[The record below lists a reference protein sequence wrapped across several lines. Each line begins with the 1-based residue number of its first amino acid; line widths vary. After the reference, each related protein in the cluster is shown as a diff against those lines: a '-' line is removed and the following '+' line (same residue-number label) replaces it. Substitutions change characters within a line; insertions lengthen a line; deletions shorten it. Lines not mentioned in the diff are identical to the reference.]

1 MAKRRLASKR
11 KAGGIK
17 QPHEVADDDAVTRE
31 RWSASEI
38 WEKPWIDV
46 DALIARRLDT
56 LRDQDRRITDQE
68 SEYAETNKLSIEFPS
83 EFNRVCKLMQDV
95 TTDELLTNDE
105 IIELN
110 LSEIVYRHRNRH
122 SRDRG
127 YFQRIRDGVE
137 SAEIAADHID
147 KLVGVLMKLD
157 DAQRDTFM
165 FTVNKLSL
173 GRFGEMLRDFA
184 RPILE
189 AQLMMQLFSKALQL
203 STLEPFELQG
213 KGRPRVKYV
222 LAAYDLVD
230 LWETLTGR
238 KAVYPKG
245 SAEGEGGQNEAVQPS
260 SEFIRLALE
269 MIDPDITNAQAA
281 TCLKYVFS
289 INKAR
294 KDDPYTRDHLIPPP
308 IMDVILAGGSA
319 SDVEEAFLKYE
330 KEIASRINRD
340 KLT

>member
-1 MAKRRLASKR
+1 MAKHRLASKG
-11 KAGGIK
+11 KAGGVK
-17 QPHEVADDDAVTRE
+17 QPHEVTDDDAVTRE
-31 RWSASEI
+31 GVRWSPSEI

-68 SEYAETNKLSIEFPS
+68 SEYAETNKLSIEFSS
-83 EFNRVCKLMQDV
+83 EFNRICKLMQDV
-95 TTDELLTNDE
+95 TTDELLTKAE
-105 IIELN
+105 VIELN

-127 YFQRIRDGVE
+127 YFQRIRGGVQ

-157 DAQRDTFM
+157 DVHRDTFM

-173 GRFGEMLRDFA
+173 GRFGEMVGDFA

-203 STLEPFELQG
+203 STLEPFEQQG
-213 KGRPRVKYV
+213 RGRPRVKYV
-222 LAAYDLVD
+222 PAAYDLVD
-230 LWETLTGR
+230 LWERLTGQ

-245 SAEGEGGQNEAVQPS
+245 SAKGKGGLYEAVQPS
-260 SEFIRLALE
+260 SEFIRLALQ
-269 MIDPDITNAQAA
+269 MIDPDITNAQAI

-289 INKAR
+289 INKSR

-308 IMDVILAGGSA
+308 IMDAILAGGSA

-330 KEIASRINRD
+330 KEIANRINRG
-340 KLT
+340 